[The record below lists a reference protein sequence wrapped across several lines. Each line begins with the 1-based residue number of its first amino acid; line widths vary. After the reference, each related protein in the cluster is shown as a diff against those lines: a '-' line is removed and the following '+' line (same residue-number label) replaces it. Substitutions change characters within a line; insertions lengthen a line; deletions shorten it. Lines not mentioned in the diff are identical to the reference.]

1 MFCIEYI
8 VSANKPRTN
17 SLIQEK
23 QMDTVDIVVTLA
35 VAYVIC
41 TTFALLQKG

>member
-1 MFCIEYI
+1 
-8 VSANKPRTN
+8 
-17 SLIQEK
+17 LIKGK
-23 QMDTVDIVVTLA
+23 QMDAVDIVVVTLA